1 MVCSLTFLISTV
13 VRDRPRLPY
22 PRPMPFNV
30 FPVFLAWSLSDDP
43 IATSVTASPPSVLD
57 PATIA
62 LLERIGQQLNAIS
75 TTLSPYLGTVC
86 IVVAWLTLFAI
97 VSNAIVG
104 ITTAVRRL
112 QTMHRI
118 PCSRCAFFT
127 NDYRLKCSVDP
138 LSAGSEAAISCPH
151 YEPCGTVYPSR
162 LGSE

>member
-1 MVCSLTFLISTV
+1 MHVA
-13 VRDRPRLPY
+13 
-22 PRPMPFNV
+22 V
-30 FPVFLAWSLSDDP
+30 FDVFQAGGLSDRA
-43 IATSVTASPPSVLD
+43 IATSALD

-62 LLERIGQQLNAIS
+62 ALERIGQRLNVIH
-75 TTLSPYLGTVC
+75 TILSPYLGTVC

-118 PCSRCAFFT
+118 PCSRCAFFS

-138 LSAGSEAAISCPH
+138 LSAGSEAAIGCPH
-151 YEPCGTVYPSR
+151 YESGGTVYPSR